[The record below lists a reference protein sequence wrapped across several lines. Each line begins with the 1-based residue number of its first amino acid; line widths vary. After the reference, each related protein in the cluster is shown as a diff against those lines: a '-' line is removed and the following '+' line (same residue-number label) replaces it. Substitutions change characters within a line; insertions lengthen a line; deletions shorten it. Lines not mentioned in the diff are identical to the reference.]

1 MSLESTTRENII
13 FYTDFIF
20 KFIVIMRFQLSDIHV
35 ILVYKRLIGKYSYL
49 CFYFNLLFITCMEHR
64 NWCNIN
70 NHPQSCISYYFIIWE
85 YKGQIQRYF
94 QMNNVVLI
102 IIHLAWVGLHICI
115 VWLFWLI
122 RDMYVKYD
130 WFTNNCVFNTW

>member
-1 MSLESTTRENII
+1 MSLELTTHENIL
-13 FYTDFIF
+13 FYTDFQVHCADAIS
-20 KFIVIMRFQLSDIHV
+20 VIGHKCYFNI
-35 ILVYKRLIGKYSYL
+35 YKRLIGKSSYL
-49 CFYFNLLFITCMEHR
+49 CFYLYLLFITCMEHR

-70 NHPQSCISYYFIIWE
+70 NHPQSCISYYYIIWE

-102 IIHLAWVGLHICI
+102 MIHLAWIGLHIYI

-130 WFTNNCVFNTW
+130 WFTNNFVFNTW

>member
-1 MSLESTTRENII
+1 MSLELTTHENIL
-13 FYTDFIF
+13 FYTDLIF
-20 KFIVIMRFQLSDIHV
+20 TFIVLMQFQLSDINV
-35 ILVYKRLIGKYSYL
+35 ILVYKRLIGKSSYL
-49 CFYFNLLFITCMEHR
+49 CFYFDLLFITCMEHR

-70 NHPQSCISYYFIIWE
+70 NHPQSCISYFYIIWE

-94 QMNNVVLI
+94 QMNNVVQI

-130 WFTNNCVFNTW
+130 WFTNNFVFNTW

>member
-1 MSLESTTRENII
+1 MSLESIIRENLI
-13 FYTDFIF
+13 FYTDLIF
-20 KFIVIMRFQLSDIHV
+20 KFIVLMQFQLSDIHV
-35 ILVYKRLIGKYSYL
+35 ILIYKRLIDKSSYL
-49 CFYFNLLFITCMEHR
+49 CFYFYLLFITCMEHR

-70 NHPQSCISYYFIIWE
+70 NHPQSCISYYYIIWQ

-102 IIHLAWVGLHICI
+102 MIHLAWIGLHIYI

-130 WFTNNCVFNTW
+130 WFTNNFVFNTW

>member
-1 MSLESTTRENII
+1 MSLELTTHENIL
-13 FYTDFIF
+13 FYTDLIF
-20 KFIVIMRFQLSDIHV
+20 TFIVLMQFQLSDINV
-35 ILVYKRLIGKYSYL
+35 ILVYKRLIGKSSYL
-49 CFYFNLLFITCMEHR
+49 CFYFYLLFITCMAHR

-70 NHPQSCISYYFIIWE
+70 THPQSCISYFYIIWE
-85 YKGQIQRYF
+85 YKVQIQRYF
-94 QMNNVVLI
+94 QMNNVVQI

-130 WFTNNCVFNTW
+130 WFTNNFVFNTW

>member
-13 FYTDFIF
+13 FYTDLIF

-70 NHPQSCISYYFIIWE
+70 NHPESCISYYHIIWE
-85 YKGQIQRYF
+85 YKGQIQQYF
-94 QMNNVVLI
+94 QMNNVVLVM
-102 IIHLAWVGLHICI
+102 IHLAWIWLHMYIG
-115 VWLFWLI
+115 WLFWLI

-130 WFTNNCVFNTW
+130 WFTNNLVFNTW